1 MEELYGIN
9 VDDSRVSKITDKILP
24 MIREWQE
31 RPLQSV
37 YAMVMLDAI
46 HYSVREDGHVT
57 KKVAYVA
64 IGTGLD
70 GMKEVLGIWLGASE
84 SSRYWLTVFNELKN
98 RGVEDILI
106 ASVDGLTGFVEAIN
120 TAFPKTEVQ
129 RCIIHQIR
137 SSTRYVSYNR
147 SSTVHR

>member
-1 MEELYGIN
+1 
-9 VDDSRVSKITDKILP
+9 
-24 MIREWQE
+24 
-31 RPLQSV
+31 
-37 YAMVMLDAI
+37 MVVLML
-46 HYSVREDGHVT
+46 HYSVREDGQVT
-57 KKVAYVA
+57 KKAAYVV

-70 GMKEVLGIWLGASE
+70 GMKDVLGIWLGATE

-137 SSTRYVSYNR
+137 SST
-147 SSTVHR
+147 